1 MITARQDNG
10 KTVVETAGEST
21 ELLYELI
28 SVMDSVWG
36 RFAARGEGA
45 KIQQII
51 LAYGKD
57 PMGFRRMC
65 HDD

>member
-10 KTVVETAGEST
+10 KTVVVTGGSST

-36 RFAARGEGA
+36 RFEATGEGP
-45 KIQQII
+45 KIQKVI
-51 LAYGKD
+51 LAYGQD

-65 HDD
+65 HEG